1 MVTFVALYPE
11 YGGPARGFRCEVD
24 CCKGTED
31 YDSEYPH
38 GVCGRVTRTEAG
50 MRIHLRIKHGIKI
63 QGELFDANASGV
75 SESRVQQEVSQRV
88 ASEK

>member
-11 YGGPARGFRCEVD
+11 YGGPARGFRCET
-24 CCKGTED
+24 CE
-31 YDSEYPH
+31 
-38 GVCGRVTRTEAG
+38 RVTRTESG
-50 MRIHLRIKHGIKI
+50 IKMHLRIKHGIKI
-63 QGELFDANASGV
+63 QGDLFDANASGV